1 MSKEQ
6 STIIKG
12 IAIMMMLWFHL
23 FLHPDM
29 VNLFLPLFRINNVP
43 IEYFIA
49 QASYPVSF
57 FLILSG
63 YGLTYVY
70 HHKGLNASGQI
81 RRVAKIYLNY
91 WVILAIYVA
100 LAAFVRPGFIKLDIL
115 HILANLTAFYCTWN
129 GEVWFLFPYTLLSL
143 TAAFIIRTVYSMRDR
158 KRLFTILSTY
168 IIVFLALKIIPLPEN
183 KYILTCYMQLIY
195 YVQLLFYFSL
205 GVLLYIIYQHKKTI
219 GKSINEKI
227 HISAKLVQ
235 TSSIWI
241 LLLIIVVKSLFKIT
255 LADGI
260 YAFLFIILFNRIKL
274 NEHLKAFLLVMG
286 KYSMQ
291 MWMIH
296 TIICVYLFHDFIYG
310 FKYPAIIYVV
320 LLTLSFLSACCISK
334 LSRLVRLF

>member
-29 VNLFLPLFRINNVP
+29 ENLFQPLLRIDNIP

-70 HHKGLNASGQI
+70 HHKGLNAREQI
-81 RRVAKIYLNY
+81 RRVAKIYINY
-91 WVILAIYVA
+91 WVILAIYVS

-115 HILANLTAFYCTWN
+115 HVFANLTAFYCTWN
-129 GEVWFLFPYTLLSL
+129 GEVWFLFPYTMLSIS
-143 TAAFIIRTVYSMRDR
+143 AAFIVKTIYSMKDR

-168 IIVFLALKIIPLPEN
+168 IIVFLALKMIPLPEN
-183 KYILTCYMQLIY
+183 KYMQTCYMQLIY

-205 GVLLYIIYQHKKTI
+205 GVLLYILYQHKEAI
-219 GKSINEKI
+219 RQSI
-227 HISAKLVQ
+227 HISTKLSQ
-235 TSSIWI
+235 TSSIC
-241 LLLIIVVKSLFKIT
+241 LFLLIVFIKSLFKIT
-255 LADGI
+255 IADGI
-260 YAFLFIILFNRIKL
+260 YAFLFIVLFNCIEL
-274 NEHLKAFLLVMG
+274 NKHLKAFLLVMG

-296 TIICVYLFHDFIYG
+296 TIICVYLFHDFIYS
-310 FKYPAIIYVV
+310 FKYPVIIYIV
-320 LLTLSFLSACCISK
+320 LLTLSFLSAYCV
-334 LSRLVRLF
+334 SRLVRIFHL

>member
-29 VNLFLPLFRINNVP
+29 MNLFQPLFHINNIP
-43 IEYFIA
+43 IEHLIS

-70 HHKGLNASGQI
+70 HHKGLNAREQI
-81 RRVAKIYLNY
+81 RRVAKIYINY
-91 WVILAIYVA
+91 WIILAIYIA

-143 TAAFIIRTVYSMRDR
+143 SAAFIVRNIYTMRNR

-168 IIVFLALKIIPLPEN
+168 IIVFLALKIIPFPEN
-183 KYILTCYMQLIY
+183 KYIRPCYLQIIY

-205 GVLLYIIYQHKKTI
+205 GILLYIIYQHKKAI
-219 GKSINEKI
+219 GETINEKI
-227 HISAKLVQ
+227 HVSAKLVQ
-235 TSSIWI
+235 TGSIWM
-241 LLLIIVVKSLFKIT
+241 LLLIIVIKSLFKIT

-274 NEHLKAFLLVMG
+274 NKHLKAFLLVMG

-310 FKYPAIIYVV
+310 FKYPIIIYLV
-320 LLTLSFLSACCISK
+320 LLTLSFLSAYCISK